1 MSKLRDTKFRYG
13 FTGTLDGSQT
23 HKWVLEDCLDQTR
36 LHKQDLIKKGHL
48 SKLDIRVLLLKHPP
62 RTFETYEDEI
72 QYIISHEQRTNFIKN
87 LVKSERQ

>member
-1 MSKLRDTKFRYG
+1 MGAR
-13 FTGTLDGSQT
+13 GTVWTSLQDYT
-23 HKWVLEDCLDQTR
+23 NR
-36 LHKQDLIKKGHL
+36 DLIKKGHL

-87 LVKSERQ
+87 GAQV